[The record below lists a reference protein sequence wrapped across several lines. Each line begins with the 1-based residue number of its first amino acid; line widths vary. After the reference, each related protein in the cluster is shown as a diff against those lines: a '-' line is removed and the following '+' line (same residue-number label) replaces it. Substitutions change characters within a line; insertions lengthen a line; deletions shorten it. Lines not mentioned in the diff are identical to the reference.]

1 MNSQIRNFLKNTH
14 SRKVLFEKTMPIDC
28 DLCLMKFYDFNN
40 KESELLAMIDTFED
54 SLVPKIIPN
63 IEIVDNSFGDFFLR
77 YECCRIKI
85 YNSIDKTG
93 SESFIK
99 WVENFQNENKINKNR
114 GATITICDPNNNN
127 SKIFS
132 LNGCILRNVSQIE
145 KDGFIISVDFF
156 HLS

>member
-1 MNSQIRNFLKNTH
+1 MTIRNFLKNTY
-14 SRKVLFEKTMPIDC
+14 SRKVLFEKTAPINF

-40 KESELLAMIDTFED
+40 KESQLLATIDTFED
-54 SLVPKIIPN
+54 SLIPKIIPN
-63 IEIVDNSFGDFFLR
+63 IEMVNNSFGDFFLR
-77 YECCRIKI
+77 YECCKIKI
-85 YNSIDKTG
+85 HNSVDKTS

-99 WVENFQNENKINKNR
+99 WIENFQNENNKKNR
-114 GATITICDPNNNN
+114 GATITVCDPNDNN